1 MTAWAIQ
8 GHPRSKYRHFKQVL
22 SYEEGAQIPSRI
34 LKIGQYEIQKTIPL
48 RYMGL
53 EGRQITGFQ
62 LKIRNPWRYKVW
74 PKTVPYGISSGF
86 LEFENS
92 QNSKTQNSSSGKMAL
107 FFQNSR
113 VCF

>member
-1 MTAWAIQ
+1 MIAWAIQ
-8 GHPRSKYRHFKQVL
+8 GHPRSKYRHFKRVL

-74 PKTVPYGISSGF
+74 PNPWKENVSG
-86 LEFENS
+86 
-92 QNSKTQNSSSGKMAL
+92 SGKK
-107 FFQNSR
+107 NSTTPTDP
-113 VCF
+113 CCTPQKNSTFSG

>member
-1 MTAWAIQ
+1 MIAWAIQ
-8 GHPRSKYRHFKQVL
+8 GHPRSKYRHFKRVL

-34 LKIGQYEIQKTIPL
+34 LKIGRYEIHKTIPL

-74 PKTVPYGISSGF
+74 PYALIVIK
-86 LEFENS
+86 
-92 QNSKTQNSSSGKMAL
+92 SKLLKFKSIIAT
-107 FFQNSR
+107 
-113 VCF
+113 